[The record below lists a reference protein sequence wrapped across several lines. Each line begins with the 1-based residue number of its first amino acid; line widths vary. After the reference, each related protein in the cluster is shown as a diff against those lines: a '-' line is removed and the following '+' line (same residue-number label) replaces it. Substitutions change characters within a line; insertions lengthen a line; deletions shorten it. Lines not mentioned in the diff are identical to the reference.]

1 MPRYTMQ
8 SVQDSNKNIMRHAKK
23 PETKSHSLENK
34 KIIETVTKIM
44 YPLDLL
50 EKASKSIVLNVLRQI
65 KVTIDKEQKEIR
77 MIYHKIDNTNKDI
90 KTTRRNQKE
99 IWELTHTIT
108 EMKNLLERVKSKP
121 KTAEEITNGL
131 HR

>member
-1 MPRYTMQ
+1 
-8 SVQDSNKNIMRHAKK
+8 MRHAKK
-23 PETKSHSLENK
+23 PETTCHSLGNK
-34 KIIETVTKIM
+34 KIIETVTKII
-44 YPLDLL
+44 YPLGLL

-77 MIYHKIDNTNKDI
+77 MMYHKIDNTNKDTKI
-90 KTTRRNQKE
+90 TRRNQKE

-108 EMKNLLERVKSKP
+108 EMKNLLERVNSKY

>member
-8 SVQDSNKNIMRHAKK
+8 NVQYSNKNIMRHTEK
-23 PETKSHSLENK
+23 PEAKSHSLENK
-34 KIIETVTKIM
+34 KIATVTKMI

-77 MIYHKIDNTNKDI
+77 MMYHKIDNTNVETKI
-90 KTTRRNQKE
+90 TRRNKIE
-99 IWELTHTIT
+99 IWELTHMIT
-108 EMKNLLERVKSKP
+108 EPENLLERFSRKSKM
-121 KTAEEITNGL
+121 AEERANGL
-131 HR
+131 HG